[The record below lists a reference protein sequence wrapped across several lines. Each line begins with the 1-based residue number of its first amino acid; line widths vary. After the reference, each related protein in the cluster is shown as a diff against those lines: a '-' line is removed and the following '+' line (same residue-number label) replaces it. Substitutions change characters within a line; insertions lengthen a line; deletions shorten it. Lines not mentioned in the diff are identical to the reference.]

1 MKKIILLFFWSLL
14 LLNFSR
20 IEAKAQIKITSK
32 RQFIHEST
40 DSLEKSRDSLG
51 VKRHTGVASWY
62 YHQNGLFAAS
72 TKFKK
77 GSVVRVI
84 NQANDKY
91 VDVVINDYG
100 PSVKKH
106 PDRIIDLDKVAFKKI
121 AHLKTG
127 IISIIVCPLKTL

>member
-1 MKKIILLFFWSLL
+1 MRNSIVLFFWCFL
-14 LLNFSR
+14 LLNCSR
-20 IEAKAQIKITSK
+20 NEAKAQIKITSK
-32 RQFIHEST
+32 RQFISEPT
-40 DSLEKSRDSLG
+40 DSLEKSRDSLS
-51 VKRHTGVASWY
+51 VKRHIGVASWY
-62 YHQNGLFAAS
+62 HYQNGLFAAS

-84 NQANDKY
+84 NQANDKF

-106 PDRIIDLDKVAFKKI
+106 PDRIIDLDKVAFQKI

-127 IISIIVCPLKTL
+127 IISIIVCPLKIF